1 MPENNE
7 IKTLDSIKIEEDY
20 SVTVTHKENLLSFFR
35 NGANLDGLYNVVESK
50 ARALVADVTTKEGVS
65 QIKSTARQIA
75 SIKKR
80 VDDIGK
86 DVVAELKDLP
96 KKIDANRKKWREDM
110 EALQEEI
117 RKPVTE
123 IENRQAEIEE
133 IRATHG
139 KLALSGSEEIKAAI
153 ETIDKI
159 ELTGD
164 KWKESLDAAAA
175 AVKAEKGALEVMLNA
190 ALKKEAEARELEE
203 LRKKQEEAERIIRE
217 QKIREEAE
225 RKAREEAEARAA
237 AERARLEREKLE
249 AERKAREEAEA
260 RAAAEKAR
268 LEREK
273 ADAERKAAEAE
284 KAAKDALEREA
295 EARRNQ
301 STASVDN
308 GAQATAPVKRPS
320 RWTDEQKKV
329 NSAILA
335 RFAEIIR
342 ASLPKHIA
350 GHSDQGY
357 ELAANEA
364 AKEIIKAIACGKIEN
379 INVRY

>member
-1 MPENNE
+1 MPETE
-7 IKTLDSIKIEEDY
+7 DKKIQTVPSIKIEEDY

-35 NGANLDGLYNVVESK
+35 NGANLDGLYNVVETK

-80 VDDIGK
+80 VDDLGK
-86 DVVAELKDLP
+86 DIVAELKDLP
-96 KKIDANRKKWREDM
+96 KQIDANRKKWREDM
-110 EALQEEI
+110 EALQDEI

-123 IENRQAEIEE
+123 IENRQKEIEE

-139 KLALSGSEEIKAAI
+139 KMALSGSEEIKAAI

-237 AERARLEREKLE
+237 AE
-249 AERKAREEAEA
+249 
-260 RAAAEKAR
+260 KAR

-273 ADAERKAAEAE
+273 AEAERKAAEAE
-284 KAAKDALEREA
+284 KAANEAMEREA

-301 STASVDN
+301 ATASVDN

-342 ASLPKHIA
+342 ESLPKHIA

-357 ELAANEA
+357 DLAANEA

-379 INVRY
+379 IKVEY

>member
-1 MPENNE
+1 MSENNE
-7 IKTLDSIKIEEDY
+7 LKTLDSIKIEEDY
-20 SVTVTHKENLLSFFR
+20 SVTVTHKENLLSFFKE
-35 NGANLDGLYNVVESK
+35 GANLDGLYNVVETK
-50 ARALVADVTTKEGVS
+50 ARALVADVNTKEGIS

-96 KKIDANRKKWREDM
+96 KQIDANRKKWREDM
-110 EALQEEI
+110 EALQDEI

-123 IENRQAEIEE
+123 IENRQKEIEE

-139 KLALSGSEEIKAAI
+139 KMALSGSEEIKAAI
-153 ETIDKI
+153 ETLDKI

-164 KWKESLDAAAA
+164 KWKESLDDAAA

-237 AERARLEREKLE
+237 AERARLEREKHE
-249 AERKAREEAEA
+249 
-260 RAAAEKAR
+260 
-268 LEREK
+268 
-273 ADAERKAAEAE
+273 AERKAAEAE
-284 KAAKDALEREA
+284 RAAKEALEREA
-295 EARRNQ
+295 EERRNQ
-301 STASVDN
+301 AAESVDIPVFQGAAATVNN
-308 GAQATAPVKRPS
+308 GAQTATPVKMPS
-320 RWTDEQKKV
+320 KWTDEQKKV

-364 AKEIIKAIACGKIEN
+364 AKEIIKAIACGKIDN
-379 INVRY
+379 IKVEY

>member
-7 IKTLDSIKIEEDY
+7 LKTIESIKIEEDY

-35 NGANLDGLYNVVESK
+35 NGANLDGLYNVVETK
-50 ARALVADVTTKEGVS
+50 ARALVADVTTKEGIS

-86 DVVAELKDLP
+86 DVGAELKDLP
-96 KKIDANRKKWREDM
+96 KQIDANRKKWREDM
-110 EALQEEI
+110 EALQDEI
-117 RKPVTE
+117 RTPVTE

-139 KLALSGSEEIKAAI
+139 KLVLSGSEEIKAAI
-153 ETIDKI
+153 ETLDKT

-164 KWKESLDAAAA
+164 KWKESLEDASD
-175 AVKAEKGALEVMLNA
+175 AVTAEKGALEVMLNA

-225 RKAREEAEARAA
+225 RKAREEAEARD
-237 AERARLEREKLE
+237 
-249 AERKAREEAEA
+249 
-260 RAAAEKAR
+260 AAEKAR

-273 ADAERKAAEAE
+273 AEAERKAAEAE
-284 KAAKDALEREA
+284 KAAQEAREREEAARNSKEALERA
-295 EARRNQ
+295 AI
-301 STASVDN
+301 
-308 GAQATAPVKRPS
+308 GAQQAVPMSKTIPQPKPS
-320 RWTDEQKKV
+320 KWTDEQKKV

-364 AKEIIKAIACGKIEN
+364 AKDLIKAIACGKIEN

>member
-1 MPENNE
+1 MRENNE
-7 IKTLDSIKIEEDY
+7 LKTIESIKIEEDY

-35 NGANLDGLYNVVESK
+35 NSANLDGLYNVVQAK

-96 KKIDANRKKWREDM
+96 KQIDANRKKWREDM
-110 EALQEEI
+110 EALQDEI
-117 RKPVTE
+117 RRPVTE
-123 IENRQAEIEE
+123 IEERQAEIEE

-153 ETIDKI
+153 ESIDKI

-164 KWKESLDAAAA
+164 KWKESLEDATA
-175 AVKAEKGALEVMLNA
+175 AVTAEKGALEVMLNA

-203 LRKKQEEAERIIRE
+203 LRKNQEEAERIIRE

-237 AERARLEREKLE
+237 AE
-249 AERKAREEAEA
+249 
-260 RAAAEKAR
+260 KAR

-273 ADAERKAAEAE
+273 AEAERKAAEAE
-284 KAAKDALEREA
+284 KAAKEALEREA

-301 STASVDN
+301 ATASVDN

-350 GHSDQGY
+350 GHSDHGY

-364 AKEIIKAIACGKIEN
+364 AKDIIKAIACGKIEN

>member
-1 MPENNE
+1 MTETATEDKNLQTVP
-7 IKTLDSIKIEEDY
+7 SIKVEEDY
-20 SVTVTHKENLLSFFR
+20 SVTVVNKASLLNFFKD
-35 NGANLDGLYNVVESK
+35 GANLDGLYNVVETK
-50 ARALVADVTTKEGVS
+50 ARALVADVTTADGVS
-65 QIKSTARQIA
+65 KIKSTARQIA

-96 KKIDANRKKWREDM
+96 KQIDANRKKWREDM
-110 EALQEEI
+110 EALQDEI

-123 IENRQAEIEE
+123 IENRQKEIEE

-153 ETIDKI
+153 ESIDKI

-164 KWKESLDAAAA
+164 KWKESLEDATA
-175 AVKAEKGALEVMLNA
+175 AVTAEKGALEVMLNA

-237 AERARLEREKLE
+237 AE
-249 AERKAREEAEA
+249 
-260 RAAAEKAR
+260 KAR

-273 ADAERKAAEAE
+273 AEAERKAAEAE
-284 KAAKDALEREA
+284 KARREAEEREA

-301 STASVDN
+301 ATASVDFPVFQ
-308 GAQATAPVKRPS
+308 GAAATAEQTPSAPVKRQS
-320 RWTDEQKKV
+320 KWTDEQKKV
-329 NSAILA
+329 NSAILNS
-335 RFAEIIR
+335 FAEIIR

-357 ELAANEA
+357 ELAATEA
-364 AKEIIKAIACGKIEN
+364 AKDLIKAIACGKIEN

>member
-1 MPENNE
+1 MSENTE
-7 IKTLDSIKIEEDY
+7 LKTIESIKIEEDY
-20 SVTVTHKENLLSFFR
+20 SVTVTHKENLLSFFKD
-35 NGANLDGLYNVVESK
+35 GANLDGLYNVVETK

-96 KKIDANRKKWREDM
+96 KQIDANRKKWREDM
-110 EALQEEI
+110 EALQDEI

-123 IENRQAEIEE
+123 IENRQKEIEE
-133 IRATHG
+133 IKATHG
-139 KLALSGSEEIKAAI
+139 KMVFSGSEEIKAAI
-153 ETIDKI
+153 ENLDKT
-159 ELTGD
+159 ELTAE
-164 KWKESLDAAAA
+164 KWKESLEDATA
-175 AVKAEKGALEVMLNA
+175 AVTAEKGALEVMLNA

-203 LRKKQEEAERIIRE
+203 LRKKQEETERIIRE

-237 AERARLEREKLE
+237 AE
-249 AERKAREEAEA
+249 
-260 RAAAEKAR
+260 KAR

-273 ADAERKAAEAE
+273 AEAERKAAEAE
-284 KAAKDALEREA
+284 KARREAEEREA
-295 EARRNQ
+295 EARKNQ
-301 STASVDN
+301 ATASVDFPVFQ
-308 GAQATAPVKRPS
+308 GTAATAEQAPSAPVKKPS
-320 RWTDEQKKV
+320 KWTDEQKKV
-329 NSAILA
+329 NSAILN

-379 INVRY
+379 IKVEY

>member
-1 MPENNE
+1 MSENKE
-7 IKTLDSIKIEEDY
+7 LKTIEPIKIEEDY
-20 SVTVTHKENLLSFFR
+20 SVTVTHKENLLSFFKD
-35 NGANLDGLYNVVESK
+35 GANLDGLYNVVETK

-80 VDDIGK
+80 VDDLGK
-86 DVVAELKDLP
+86 DIVAELKDLP
-96 KKIDANRKKWREDM
+96 KQIDSNRKKWREDM
-110 EALQEEI
+110 EALQDEI

-123 IENRQAEIEE
+123 IENRQKKIEE
-133 IRATHG
+133 IKATHG
-139 KLALSGSEEIKAAI
+139 KLVLSGSEEIKAAI
-153 ETIDKI
+153 VNLDKI

-164 KWKESLDAAAA
+164 KWKESLEAATE
-175 AVKAEKGALEVMLNA
+175 AVKAEKNALEVMLNA

-237 AERARLEREKLE
+237 AE
-249 AERKAREEAEA
+249 
-260 RAAAEKAR
+260 KAR

-273 ADAERKAAEAE
+273 AEAERKAAEAE
-284 KAAKDALEREA
+284 RAAKEAMEREA

-301 STASVDN
+301 ATASVDFPVFQGAAATANN
-308 GAQATAPVKRPS
+308 GAQTETPGKRPS
-320 RWTDEQKKV
+320 KWTDEQKKV

-350 GHSDQGY
+350 GHSDKGY

-379 INVRY
+379 IKVEY

>member
-1 MPENNE
+1 MPETE
-7 IKTLDSIKIEEDY
+7 DKKIQTVPSIKVEEDY
-20 SVTVTHKENLLSFFR
+20 SVTVVNKASLLNFFKD
-35 NGANLDGLYNVVESK
+35 GANLDGLYNVVQAK
-50 ARALVADVTTKEGVS
+50 ARALVADVTTADGVS
-65 QIKSTARQIA
+65 KVKSTARQIA

-96 KKIDANRKKWREDM
+96 KQIDANRKKWREDM
-110 EALQEEI
+110 EALQDEI

-139 KLALSGSEEIKAAI
+139 KLVLSGSEEIKAAI
-153 ETIDKI
+153 GSLDKI

-164 KWKESLDAAAA
+164 KWKESLEDATA
-175 AVKAEKGALEVMLNA
+175 AVTAEKGALEVMLNA

-225 RKAREEAEARAA
+225 RKARAEAEARAA
-237 AERARLEREKLE
+237 T
-249 AERKAREEAEA
+249 
-260 RAAAEKAR
+260 EKAR

-273 ADAERKAAEAE
+273 AEAERKAAEAE
-284 KAAKDALEREA
+284 RAAKEAMEREA

-301 STASVDN
+301 ATASVDFPVFQGAAAAVNN
-308 GAQATAPVKRPS
+308 GAQATAPVKKPS
-320 RWTDEQKKV
+320 KWTDEQKKV

-342 ASLPKHIA
+342 ESLPKHIA

>member
-1 MPENNE
+1 MSENNE
-7 IKTLDSIKIEEDY
+7 LKTVESIKIEEDY

-35 NGANLDGLYNVVESK
+35 NGANLDGLYNVVETK

-96 KKIDANRKKWREDM
+96 KQIDANRKKWREDM
-110 EALQEEI
+110 EALQDEI

-139 KLALSGSEEIKAAI
+139 KMALSGSEEIKAAI
-153 ETIDKI
+153 ETLDKI

-164 KWKESLDAAAA
+164 KWKESLEDATA
-175 AVKAEKGALEVMLNA
+175 AVTAEKGALEVMLNA

-237 AERARLEREKLE
+237 AE
-249 AERKAREEAEA
+249 
-260 RAAAEKAR
+260 KAR

-284 KAAKDALEREA
+284 KAAKEALEREA

-301 STASVDN
+301 ATASVDN

-379 INVRY
+379 IKVEY

>member
-1 MPENNE
+1 MEQKE
-7 IKTLDSIKIEEDY
+7 IATTEPIKIEEDY

-35 NGANLDGLYNVVESK
+35 NGANLDGLYNVVENK

-96 KKIDANRKKWREDM
+96 KQIDANRKKWREDM

-139 KLALSGSEEIKAAI
+139 KLVLSGSEEIKAAI
-153 ETIDKI
+153 ESLDKI

-164 KWKESLDAAAA
+164 KWKESLEDATA
-175 AVKAEKGALEVMLNA
+175 AVNAEKGALEVMLNA

-237 AERARLEREKLE
+237 AERARLEREK
-249 AERKAREEAEA
+249 EE
-260 RAAAEKAR
+260 
-268 LEREK
+268 
-273 ADAERKAAEAE
+273 AERKAAEAE
-284 KAAKDALEREA
+284 RAAKEAMEREA
-295 EARRNQ
+295 EARKNQ
-301 STASVDN
+301 ATASVDFPVFQGAAAAVNN
-308 GAQATAPVKRPS
+308 GAQTTAPVKKPS
-320 RWTDEQKKV
+320 KWTDEQKKV

>member
-1 MPENNE
+1 MSENNE
-7 IKTLDSIKIEEDY
+7 LKTIEPIKIEEDY
-20 SVTVTHKENLLSFFR
+20 SVTVTHKENLLSFFKD
-35 NGANLDGLYNVVESK
+35 GTNLDGLYNVVETK

-96 KKIDANRKKWREDM
+96 KQIDANRKKWREDM

-139 KLALSGSEEIKAAI
+139 KLVLSGSEEIKAAI
-153 ETIDKI
+153 ESLDKI

-164 KWKESLDAAAA
+164 KWKESLEDATA
-175 AVKAEKGALEVMLNA
+175 AVTAEKGALEVMLNA

-237 AERARLEREKLE
+237 AE
-249 AERKAREEAEA
+249 
-260 RAAAEKAR
+260 KAR

-273 ADAERKAAEAE
+273 AEAERKAAEAD
-284 KAAKDALEREA
+284 KARREAEEREA
-295 EARRNQ
+295 EARKNQ
-301 STASVDN
+301 ATASVDFPVFQGAAAMVNN
-308 GAQATAPVKRPS
+308 GAQTATPVKMPS

-364 AKEIIKAIACGKIEN
+364 AKDLIKAIACGKIEN

>member
-1 MPENNE
+1 MSENNE
-7 IKTLDSIKIEEDY
+7 LKTIESIKIEEDY

-35 NGANLDGLYNVVESK
+35 NGANLDGLYNVVETK

-80 VDDIGK
+80 VDDLGK
-86 DVVAELKDLP
+86 DIVAELKNLP
-96 KKIDANRKKWREDM
+96 KQIDANRKKWREDM

-123 IENRQAEIEE
+123 IENRQNEIEE

-139 KLALSGSEEIKAAI
+139 KLVLSGSEEIKASI
-153 ETIDKI
+153 ETLEKI

-164 KWKESLDAAAA
+164 KWKESLEAATE
-175 AVKAEKGALEVMLNA
+175 AVTAEKGALEVMLNA
-190 ALKKEAEARELEE
+190 AIKKETEARELEE
-203 LRKKQEEAERIIRE
+203 LRKKQEEADRIIRE

-237 AERARLEREKLE
+237 AEKARMEREKEE
-249 AERKAREEAEA
+249 AERKAAE
-260 RAAAEKAR
+260 
-268 LEREK
+268 
-273 ADAERKAAEAE
+273 AERKAAEAE
-284 KAAKDALEREA
+284 KAAKEALEREA

-301 STASVDN
+301 ATASVDFPVFQ
-308 GAQATAPVKRPS
+308 GAAATAEQTPSAPVKRPS
-320 RWTDEQKKV
+320 KWTDEQKKV
-329 NSAILA
+329 NSAILN

>member
-1 MPENNE
+1 MPETATE
-7 IKTLDSIKIEEDY
+7 DKKIQAVPSIKVEEDY
-20 SVTVTHKENLLSFFR
+20 SVTVVNKASLLNFFKD
-35 NGANLDGLYNVVESK
+35 GANLDGLYNVVQAK
-50 ARALVADVTTKEGVS
+50 ARALVADVTTADGVS
-65 QIKSTARQIA
+65 KIKSTARQIA

-96 KKIDANRKKWREDM
+96 KQIDANRKKWREDM
-110 EALQEEI
+110 EALQDEI

-139 KLALSGSEEIKAAI
+139 KLVLSGSEEIKAAI
-153 ETIDKI
+153 ESLEKI

-164 KWKESLDAAAA
+164 KWKESLEAAPA
-175 AVKAEKGALEVMLNA
+175 AVTAEKGALEVMLNA

-225 RKAREEAEARAA
+225 RKARA
-237 AERARLEREKLE
+237 
-249 AERKAREEAEA
+249 EAEA

-273 ADAERKAAEAE
+273 AEAERKAAEAE
-284 KAAKDALEREA
+284 RAAKEAMEREA
-295 EARRNQ
+295 EARKNQ
-301 STASVDN
+301 ATASVDFPVFQGAAAVNN
-308 GAQATAPVKRPS
+308 GAQTTAPVKKPS
-320 RWTDEQKKV
+320 KWTDEQKKV
-329 NSAILA
+329 NSSILA

>member
-7 IKTLDSIKIEEDY
+7 LKTIESIKIEEDY

-35 NGANLDGLYNVVESK
+35 NSANLDGLYNIVESK
-50 ARALVADVTTKEGVS
+50 ARALVADVNTKEGIS

-96 KKIDANRKKWREDM
+96 KQIDANRKKWREDM

-139 KLALSGSEEIKAAI
+139 KLVLSGSEEIKAAI

-164 KWKESLDAAAA
+164 KWKESLEDATA
-175 AVKAEKGALEVMLNA
+175 AVTSEKNALEVMLKA

-237 AERARLEREKLE
+237 AE
-249 AERKAREEAEA
+249 
-260 RAAAEKAR
+260 KAR

-273 ADAERKAAEAE
+273 AEAERKAAEAE
-284 KAAKDALEREA
+284 RAAQEARKREA

-301 STASVDN
+301 ATASVDFPVFQGAAATVNN
-308 GAQATAPVKRPS
+308 GAQTATPVKRPS

-329 NSAILA
+329 NSELLA

>member
-1 MPENNE
+1 MPETATE
-7 IKTLDSIKIEEDY
+7 DKKIQTVPSIKVEEDY
-20 SVTVTHKENLLSFFR
+20 SVTVVNKASLLNFFKD
-35 NGANLDGLYNVVESK
+35 GANLDGLYNVVQAK
-50 ARALVADVTTKEGVS
+50 ALALVADVTTADGVS
-65 QIKSTARQIA
+65 KIKSTARQIA

-96 KKIDANRKKWREDM
+96 KQIDANRKKWREDM
-110 EALQEEI
+110 EALQDEI

-123 IENRQAEIEE
+123 IENRQTEIEE

-139 KLALSGSEEIKAAI
+139 KLVLSGSEEIKAAI
-153 ETIDKI
+153 ESLDKI

-164 KWKESLDAAAA
+164 KWKESLEDATA
-175 AVKAEKGALEVMLNA
+175 AVTAEKGALEVLLNA

-203 LRKKQEEAERIIRE
+203 LRKNQEEAERIIRE

-225 RKAREEAEARAA
+225 RKARA
-237 AERARLEREKLE
+237 
-249 AERKAREEAEA
+249 EAEA

-273 ADAERKAAEAE
+273 AEAERKAAEAE
-284 KAAKDALEREA
+284 KAAKEAMEREA

-301 STASVDN
+301 ATASVDN

-364 AKEIIKAIACGKIEN
+364 AKELIKAIACGKIEN
-379 INVRY
+379 IKVEY

>member
-1 MPENNE
+1 MSENKE
-7 IKTLDSIKIEEDY
+7 LKTIEPIKIEEDY
-20 SVTVTHKENLLSFFR
+20 SVTVTHKENLLSFFKD
-35 NGANLDGLYNVVESK
+35 GANLDGLYNVVETK
-50 ARALVADVTTKEGVS
+50 ARALVADVTTKEGIS

-80 VDDIGK
+80 VDDLGK
-86 DVVAELKDLP
+86 DIVAELKDLP
-96 KKIDANRKKWREDM
+96 KQIDANRKKWREDM
-110 EALQEEI
+110 EALQDEI
-117 RKPVTE
+117 RRPVTE

-133 IRATHG
+133 IKATHG
-139 KLALSGSEEIKAAI
+139 KLVLSDSEEIKAAI
-153 ETIDKI
+153 ETLDKI

-164 KWKESLDAAAA
+164 KWKESLEDATA
-175 AVKAEKGALEVMLNA
+175 AVTAEKGALEVMLNA

-237 AERARLEREKLE
+237 AE
-249 AERKAREEAEA
+249 
-260 RAAAEKAR
+260 KAR

-273 ADAERKAAEAE
+273 AEAERKAAEAE
-284 KAAKDALEREA
+284 KARMEAEKRES

-301 STASVDN
+301 APASVDFPVFQGAAATVNN
-308 GAQATAPVKRPS
+308 GAQTATPGKRPS

>member
-1 MPENNE
+1 MPETE
-7 IKTLDSIKIEEDY
+7 DKKIQTVPSIKVEEDY
-20 SVTVTHKENLLSFFR
+20 SVTIVNKDSLLNFFKD
-35 NGANLDGLYNVVESK
+35 GSNLDGLYNVVETK
-50 ARALVADVTTKEGVS
+50 ARALVADVTTADGVS
-65 QIKSTARQIA
+65 KIKSTARQIA

-96 KKIDANRKKWREDM
+96 KQIDANRKKWREDM

-123 IENRQAEIEE
+123 IENRQKEIEE

-237 AERARLEREKLE
+237 AE
-249 AERKAREEAEA
+249 
-260 RAAAEKAR
+260 KAR

-273 ADAERKAAEAE
+273 AEAERKAAEAE
-284 KAAKDALEREA
+284 KAAQEAREREA

-301 STASVDN
+301 ATASVDN

-379 INVRY
+379 IKVEY

>member
-7 IKTLDSIKIEEDY
+7 LKNLDSIKIEEDY

-35 NGANLDGLYNVVESK
+35 NVANLDGLYNVVESK

-96 KKIDANRKKWREDM
+96 KQIDANRKKWREDM
-110 EALQEEI
+110 EALQDEI

-123 IENRQAEIEE
+123 IENRQKEIEE

-237 AERARLEREKLE
+237 AE
-249 AERKAREEAEA
+249 
-260 RAAAEKAR
+260 KAR
-268 LEREK
+268 LELEK
-273 ADAERKAAEAE
+273 AEAERKAAEAE
-284 KAAKDALEREA
+284 KSAKEALEREA

-301 STASVDN
+301 ATASVDN
-308 GAQATAPVKRPS
+308 VAQATAPVKRPS

-364 AKEIIKAIACGKIEN
+364 AKEIIKAIACGKIDN

>member
-1 MPENNE
+1 MPETATE
-7 IKTLDSIKIEEDY
+7 DKKIQTVPSIKVEEDY
-20 SVTVTHKENLLSFFR
+20 SVTVVNKASLLNFFKD
-35 NGANLDGLYNVVESK
+35 GANLDGLYNVVQAK
-50 ARALVADVTTKEGVS
+50 ARALVADVTTADGVS
-65 QIKSTARQIA
+65 KIKSTARQIA

-96 KKIDANRKKWREDM
+96 KQIDANRKKWREDM

-133 IRATHG
+133 IRETHG

-153 ETIDKI
+153 ESLEKI

-164 KWKESLDAAAA
+164 KWKESLEDATA
-175 AVKAEKGALEVMLNA
+175 AVTAEKGALEVMLNA

-225 RKAREEAEARAA
+225 RKARA
-237 AERARLEREKLE
+237 
-249 AERKAREEAEA
+249 EAEA

-273 ADAERKAAEAE
+273 AEAERKAAEAE
-284 KAAKDALEREA
+284 RAAQEAREREEAARNSKEALERA
-295 EARRNQ
+295 AI
-301 STASVDN
+301 
-308 GAQATAPVKRPS
+308 GAQQAVPMSKTMPHPKPS
-320 RWTDEQKKV
+320 KWTDEQKKV
-329 NSAILA
+329 NSAILD